1 MEGEFLTLYDLSKSG
16 KTFWRFSQSERGKS
30 QESAFA
36 EYRSGYIT
44 VADNGGKLSFVSN
57 ETIGVC
63 FMYGD
68 ILTELNFDV
77 RDENF
82 QKIMDCE
89 VNYIGNSLG
98 EYQSEKLLTKANYS
112 LADLSTIRM
121 LFSMVTET
129 RQLISLFC
137 YENYYG
143 DGFVEFLFQF
153 GFNESALL
161 VSYLKNKFEEN
172 IYISPKEILKIIDD
186 YLGA

>member
-1 MEGEFLTLYDLSKSG
+1 MTLQDLSKTG

-30 QESAFA
+30 QEKPFS
-36 EYRSGYIT
+36 EYRSGHIT
-44 VADNGGKLSFVSN
+44 VADNSGKLSFVSN